1 VRATRA
7 AVGEEFVIMADLN
20 QRWRRRDFFLAEPVR
35 IDADGYLTAPPPPA
49 SAP

>member
-20 QRWRRRDFFLAEPVR
+20 QWWRRRDFFLAEPVTP
-35 IDADGYLTAPPPPA
+35 TAPTRTGGPPGAAGP
-49 SAP
+49 